1 MLCRWPRE
9 LLVEKALTLE
19 ERNAEDRRKL
29 ESAIEYIDNQV
40 GKRSHTKT
48 SERLE
53 QLKKWV
59 SEMRERS
66 GVATGEEFVCPK
78 PQNRQGSHDIEAQL
92 GGWINSKIHSAN
104 KSDPKVQNSREKA
117 ILLLNG
123 PIAEILGRSGD
134 NWWLEEKPRVGRPKK
149 TQTHEHSKRPKR
161 KRKYSGARSSLPDH
175 TSTGSPGTI
184 SIKSS
189 RGRQV
194 KPSRLSDYAY

>member
-1 MLCRWPRE
+1 M
-9 LLVEKALTLE
+9 EKALTLE
-19 ERNAEDRRKL
+19 ERNAEDRRKMG
-29 ESAIEYIDNQV
+29 SAIEYIDNQV

-48 SERLE
+48 SERIE
-53 QLKKWV
+53 QLKEWV

-78 PQNRQGSHDIEAQL
+78 PQNRQGSDDIETQL
-92 GGWINSKIHSAN
+92 GGWINSKIHLAN
-104 KSDPKVQNSREKA
+104 KSDPKVQKSREKA

-123 PIAEILGRSGD
+123 PVAEILGKSGD
-134 NWWLEEKPRVGRPKK
+134 TWWLDEKPRLGRPKK
-149 TQTHEHSKRPKR
+149 TQTQEANRPKR
-161 KRKYSGARSSLPDH
+161 KRKCSGARSSLPDH